1 MNGCIEINTDLIETL
16 FSTKHTKYGHY
27 HAFDED
33 ARSHST
39 DEEYCLVESNAYVV
53 VEGLCVFCR
62 ITLTSMSSLV
72 DQ

>member
-39 DEEYCLVESNAYVV
+39 DEEYCLVESNA
-53 VEGLCVFCR
+53 
-62 ITLTSMSSLV
+62 MW
-72 DQ
+72 